1 MRRLIAA
8 LFLLVASASAHATD
22 PQARG
27 GVPTWLLGKWVVTKV
42 YEDANETYP
51 VPSAEPE
58 VWLGGKTMSVE
69 PNRLSLGGEICTD
82 FGVEPKRGTIR
93 QILKTM
99 SGQTPQQIGLNAKR
113 GQVSYLKV
121 TCGRSFTEETAE
133 RVDEINQR
141 LRDDGYEVPKPSR
154 LHGSWTFYFNAP
166 GGFMVEVLH

>member
-8 LFLLVASASAHATD
+8 FFLLVASASAHATD

-42 YEDANETYP
+42 YEDANEAYP

-82 FGVEPKRGTIR
+82 FGVESKRGTIR

-133 RVDEINQR
+133 RVGMPHVEWYIVVDDREKIEMAFLGGAYLE
-141 LRDDGYEVPKPSR
+141 LRRPTPTS
-154 LHGSWTFYFNAP
+154 
-166 GGFMVEVLH
+166 

>member
-133 RVDEINQR
+133 RVEMPHIEWYIVVDDREKIEMAFLGGAYLE
-141 LRDDGYEVPKPSR
+141 LRRPTPTS
-154 LHGSWTFYFNAP
+154 
-166 GGFMVEVLH
+166 